1 VALHWLELQS
11 IHLQLRQSDSFCG
24 KIDLIMAP
32 NEAMSETLSSVT
44 NIKLAEISKQ
54 RAMFENTKADL
65 LKKVAA
71 EPKLR
76 EKAAILLEGV
86 KKLIAAGEI
95 KANPSMSIAN
105 IEKYLSQ
112 ARYDLSVSR
121 KLLQHWQGKLENELN
136 VHSLKFEYACLC
148 GHLVEE
154 CLSVSPP
161 SLKAPFKSDFG
172 FETLAETDMLDQRM
186 KWEALAFASFPTDT
200 AALQAYLTRLFML
213 SPVIAK
219 AHLTLRQSIA
229 AFEQK
234 MNGRNGGHFNDV
246 SMSWVITG
254 LLRSDLLT
262 EEKRMILKEFQS
274 NKAVLSVLTF

>member
-1 VALHWLELQS
+1 
-11 IHLQLRQSDSFCG
+11 
-24 KIDLIMAP
+24 M
-32 NEAMSETLSSVT
+32 
-44 NIKLAEISKQ
+44 
-54 RAMFENTKADL
+54 
-65 LKKVAA
+65 
-71 EPKLR
+71 
-76 EKAAILLEGV
+76 
-86 KKLIAAGEI
+86 
-95 KANPSMSIAN
+95 
-105 IEKYLSQ
+105 
-112 ARYDLSVSR
+112 
-121 KLLQHWQGKLENELN
+121 
-136 VHSLKFEYACLC
+136 
-148 GHLVEE
+148 EE